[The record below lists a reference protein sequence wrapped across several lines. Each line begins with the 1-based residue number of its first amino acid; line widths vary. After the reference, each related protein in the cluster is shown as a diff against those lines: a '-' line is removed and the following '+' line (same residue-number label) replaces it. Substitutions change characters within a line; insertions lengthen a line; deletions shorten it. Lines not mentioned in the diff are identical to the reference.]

1 MKNESEIIEF
11 IIESSDDEE
20 KEDMTDSELVVYNDN
35 PEKKDYFVGHK
46 IASLLG
52 YINKKDAISKNV
64 KDENKISFKDYNG
77 KKEPKLNSNV
87 ILITRD
93 GIDDLLSKKKELT
106 SEALD
111 ILSKI
116 NVDVSMF
123 ADESDIEEDEIDEEE
138 GELTMYSYINN
149 GYCFEYF
156 VGYEIT
162 ALLGYKNTNAAL
174 TSISKSNK
182 IEFRDYPGVKK
193 PKQDPKTILI
203 TRDGAIEILIKTR
216 KRLSADVLHILKT
229 FNIDTT
235 NRKCLTK
242 EQQTLSSIVNVFKT
256 EKYEDQYKI
265 GKYFL
270 DLFFSEYKIVI
281 ECDENGH
288 ADRKPWKERERMD
301 YVNKTL
307 EITDDN
313 WIRFNPDE
321 FDFDLSRV
329 TGQIYRKIDEIK
341 EEENKRKEEEYRK
354 LLEENS
360 KKPLKKSE
368 KRVMIPNIVNEIST
382 CTMCN
387 TDFKSENNLKIHMKK
402 VHNIGDKINKKCISV
417 MINNKNYDI
426 NIDSDNMINASLLC
440 KETGKNFYD
449 YRTLRQ
455 VRYEIGRISK
465 KFKIPDSILMISVR
479 NIAWIHIHLL
489 PHFSN
494 WLSEYI
500 GEQVKEVF
508 DTLKIIET
516 LPEYVP
522 DKVFN
527 LTLVNG
533 QNLEITLKN
542 NNYININN
550 ICRSSGKNLCDWK
563 KRNLDLLKKYKNPM
577 LEYSSGLFAHPNLA
591 IMIAEWCDK
600 KYTEQFLE
608 ILKDNPLFNLEMY
621 NGKQSVEIC
630 ENEDEFIIETSDME
644 QLDDVND
651 ENEDKFIL
659 ETLDTEP
666 YDVIIEDED
675 SGSVKTKEDLDPCKT
690 CKKWKTCEE
699 CKTCKIC
706 NKKFATKPKVKRHF
720 ESVHQKLKYKC
731 DLCQTELSSKE
742 SLKTHINTVHEKK
755 NVVKCDICEREY
767 VNNSS
772 LQLHIKSVH
781 EKITNES
788 SKIFGK
794 ICATK

>member
-1 MKNESEIIEF
+1 MEEEKNEF
-11 IIESSDDEE
+11 IIIDDVQEMDE
-20 KEDMTDSELVVYNDN
+20 KEQPILQ
-35 PEKKDYFVGHK
+35 KKG
-46 IASLLG
+46 
-52 YINKKDAISKNV
+52 
-64 KDENKISFKDYNG
+64 EN
-77 KKEPKLNSNV
+77 
-87 ILITRD
+87 
-93 GIDDLLSKKKELT
+93 ELT
-106 SEALD
+106 
-111 ILSKI
+111 
-116 NVDVSMF
+116 
-123 ADESDIEEDEIDEEE
+123 
-138 GELTMYSYINN
+138 TYSYISK
-149 GYCFEYF
+149 GTYIFFEYF
-156 VGYEIT
+156 VGYEIAT
-162 ALLGYKNTNAAL
+162 LLGYKDTNK
-174 TSISKSNK
+174 TIRNNVSKSNQL
-182 IEFRDYPGVKK
+182 IFRDYPGEKI
-193 PKQDPKTILI
+193 PDLDPRTILI
-203 TRDGAIEILIKTR
+203 TREGAIEILIKTR

-229 FNIDTT
+229 FHIDTT

-270 DLFFSEYKIVI
+270 DLFFTEYKIVI

-301 YVNKTL
+301 YVNRTL

-329 TGQIYRKIDEIK
+329 TGLIYRKIDEIK
-341 EEENKRKEEEYRK
+341 DKRKEEEYRK

-382 CTMCN
+382 CAMCN
-387 TDFKSENNLKIHMKK
+387 TNFKSENNLKIHMKK

-440 KETGKNFYD
+440 KETGKIFYD
-449 YRTLRQ
+449 YRPLRQ

-465 KFKIPDSILMISVR
+465 KFKIPESILMISSR

-494 WLSEYI
+494 WVSEYL
-500 GEQVKEVF
+500 GEQIKEVF
-508 DTLKIIET
+508 DTLKIIEN

-533 QNLEITLKN
+533 QNLELAVKN

-550 ICRSSGKNLCDWK
+550 ICKSSGKNLCNWK
-563 KRNLDLLKKYKNPM
+563 KLNLDLLGKYKDPL

-591 IMIAEWCDK
+591 IMIAKWCDK
-600 KYTEQFLE
+600 KYAEPFLE
-608 ILKDNPLFNLEMY
+608 ILKDNPLFNLDVY
-621 NGKQSVEIC
+621 NGKQNVEILEKENEFILEKSDTEQSDINI
-630 ENEDEFIIETSDME
+630 ENEDEFSLETSE
-644 QLDDVND
+644 IV
-651 ENEDKFIL
+651 EDFIP
-659 ETLDTEP
+659 EP
-666 YDVIIEDED
+666 CYVIIEDED
-675 SGSVKTKEDLDPCKT
+675 SCSVETKEDLETCKT

-706 NKKFATKPKVKRHF
+706 KKKFATKPKVKRHF
-720 ESVHQKLKYKC
+720 ESVHQKIKYKC

-755 NVVKCDICEREY
+755 NVVKCDICDRDY

-788 SKIFGK
+788 SKNIR
-794 ICATK
+794 